1 MSRVTLTGGGTL
13 TDQTSFES
21 GTDGWV
27 AGNPASENPAPV
39 APWTVRR
46 AIGFRGAVGVATR
59 RTQYWGFGLE
69 GVSDAQTR
77 TALIGD
83 VRRYL
88 GVDPRRLR
96 QPVSGARHAGGGVR
110 RSAPPPHR
118 ALARAGFLLQ

>member
-1 MSRVTLTGGGTL
+1 M

-21 GTDGWV
+21 GTGGWV
-27 AGNPASENPAPV
+27 ASNPASKNPVPV

-46 AIGFRGAVGVATR
+46 AIGFGSTVGVATR

-77 TALIGD
+77 TALIGE

-88 GVDPRRLR
+88 SVDP
-96 QPVSGARHAGGGVR
+96 GGGDSR
-110 RSAPPPHR
+110 
-118 ALARAGFLLQ
+118 